1 MTMGSV
7 SDDAN
12 DDADN
17 SPNRMRG
24 AQGTL
29 TACGALGKSRFTARL
44 ASLIATLIASMS
56 MMMHVA
62 HAATVEREGMRYE
75 DVVRVGNTKLLLN
88 GIGVR
93 SVVWLKGYVAGLY
106 LSRKEVEAEQVYA
119 LQGPKRI
126 AVKMLLDIDSGL
138 LARTFSD
145 GIRKNYRDEELE
157 ALRPRMDAFDAQLR
171 AIGGVKK
178 GDAINLDYQP
188 ATGTRIFVNGKARGD
203 VIAGD
208 DFYVALLKMFIGERA
223 IDKNLR
229 AALLGKGS

>member
-1 MTMGSV
+1 MTMGLRNGSR
-7 SDDAN
+7 
-12 DDADN
+12 
-17 SPNRMRG
+17 NRKRG
-24 AQGTL
+24 APRTL
-29 TACGALGKSRFTARL
+29 TACGALGKSRFTARFAARVAARL
-44 ASLIATLIASMS
+44 AACVATLIVSMS
-56 MMMHVA
+56 MMHVA
-62 HAATVEREGMRYE
+62 QAAAVEREGLRYE
-75 DVVRVGNTKLLLN
+75 DTVRVGNSKLLLN

-93 SVVWLKGYVAGLY
+93 SVAWLKGYVAGLY

-119 LQGPKRI
+119 LQGSKRI

-138 LARTFSD
+138 LAKTFSD
-145 GIRKNYRDEELE
+145 GIRKNYRDDELE

-178 GDAINLDYQP
+178 GDAIDLDYQP